1 MSSNVWK
8 EAVDD
13 HGRTYFY
20 NPITNKTSWTRPA
33 DSTGKWKTYYTDDG
47 KPYYHNVETG
57 ETTWDIPTD
66 LENTAPSEQQAAD
79 DIDNGDEY
87 PAEVSGEDI
96 EAEEDEPEKEKELAK
111 QDIKNR
117 ELIEPAHFESFKDAE
132 NAFVEMLRKNG
143 VDSTWS
149 FQKVMSTFIKEPL
162 YWAIPD
168 TLDRQKLYE
177 EYLVQKLKEDMS
189 NKSAIINNFEK
200 NFIDV
205 LQRYEKE
212 GNLNFH
218 TRWVTVK
225 QLLIKEENPIFKNS
239 VLSDDQVS
247 EIFYKFTS
255 ELKQE
260 HDSRVQKEKE
270 QALKELKAY
279 LTQINPELVE
289 KCSDWTQ
296 LYETL
301 MVDPRFKANK
311 HFIILNK
318 LDILELYRNEI
329 HPLLL
334 SNLKSEIAAVQKR
347 NYRSDRKA
355 RQNFKDFLLNKV
367 TINANTLF
375 KDVFPIMENEDSFI
389 DLCGRNGSNALDLF
403 WDVVDEKYQ
412 LMKLKNNMIDD
423 LLMTL
428 HKQDSNE
435 FDYNKSLA
443 TKKDFIN
450 TLLRAKMEKMLTFDF
465 NDFNLSEDDPE
476 LSAIYDN
483 LKRRQDLNRERAKTR
498 IVKGI
503 KTLTESLAH
512 WISDNYGNSEK
523 IKIFDDDTDL
533 PDIVCIKKSANLA
546 NFSLTSKN
554 KDYNNI
560 LHPFLIDS
568 DIYKKLEESIMSPEL
583 EKSVSLS
590 SVVESS
596 IEIFISLLNGDRK
609 TDSNLTG
616 RKRERSESSNID
628 NKRQKHDS
636 TSGRQTD
643 TGKNPVLLNY

>member
-1 MSSNVWK
+1 MPSNVWK

-20 NPITNKTSWTRPA
+20 NPITNKTSWTKPA
-33 DSTGKWKTYYTDDG
+33 DSSGKWKTYYTDDG

-66 LENTAPSEQQAAD
+66 LDDTVTSEQQVED
-79 DIDNGDEY
+79 EINNGDEH
-87 PAEVSGEDI
+87 PGEASGDDI

-117 ELIEPAHFESFKDAE
+117 ELIEPPHFESFKDAE

-168 TLDRQKLYE
+168 TLDRRKLYE

-200 NFIDV
+200 NFTDV
-205 LQRYEKE
+205 LQKYEKD
-212 GNLNFH
+212 GHINFR

-247 EIFYKFTS
+247 KIFYKFTN

-289 KCSDWTQ
+289 KCSEWTQ

-301 MVDPRFKANK
+301 MGDPRFKANK

-318 LDILELYRNEI
+318 LDILELYTNEI

-334 SNLKSEIAAVQKR
+334 SNLKLEISAVQKR

-355 RQNFKDFLLNKV
+355 RQNFKDFLLTKV

-389 DLCGRNGSNALDLF
+389 ELCGRNGSNALDLF

-435 FDYNKSLA
+435 FDYNRSLA
-443 TKKDFIN
+443 TKGDFIN
-450 TLLRAKMEKMLTFDF
+450 TILRAKRDKALTFDF

-483 LKRRQDLNRERAKTR
+483 LKRRQDLNRERTKTR

-503 KTLTESLAH
+503 KTLTESLAY
-512 WISDNYGNSEK
+512 WISDNYSSTEK

-533 PDIVCIKKSANLA
+533 PDIVCIKKSANLEK
-546 NFSLTSKN
+546 FSLTLKH
-554 KDYNNI
+554 KDYNAI
-560 LHPFLIDS
+560 VRPFLVES
-568 DIYKKLEESIMSPEL
+568 DIYKKIEELIISPEL
-583 EKSVSLS
+583 ENSMGLLSVI
-590 SVVESS
+590 ESS
-596 IEIFISLLNGDRK
+596 IEIFILLLNGDRK
-609 TDSNLTG
+609 TDSNLTS
-616 RKRERSESSNID
+616 RKRERSDSFNLD
-628 NKRQKHDS
+628 NKRQKQDTIS
-636 TSGRQTD
+636 SRPTD

>member
-1 MSSNVWK
+1 M
-8 EAVDD
+8 DD

-20 NPITNKTSWTRPA
+20 NPVTNKTSWTKPV
-33 DSTGKWKTYYTDDG
+33 DSTGNWKTYYTDDG

-66 LENTAPSEQQAAD
+66 LDDTVLSEQRAVDEIAT
-79 DIDNGDEY
+79 GDK
-87 PAEVSGEDI
+87 PHGEVSGDDI
-96 EAEEDEPEKEKELAK
+96 EAEEEEPEKEKELAK
-111 QDIKNR
+111 QDIKNK
-117 ELIEPAHFESFKDAE
+117 ELIEPPHFESFKDAE

-168 TLDRQKLYE
+168 TLDRRKLYE

-200 NFIDV
+200 NFTDV
-205 LQRYEKE
+205 LRKYEKD
-212 GNLNFH
+212 GHINFR

-239 VLSDDQVS
+239 VFSDVQVS
-247 EIFYKFTS
+247 KIFYKFTNK
-255 ELKQE
+255 LKEE
-260 HDSRVQKEKE
+260 HDARVQKEKE

-289 KCSDWTQ
+289 KCSGWTL

-301 MVDPRFKANK
+301 MADPRFKANK
-311 HFIILNK
+311 HFNILNK
-318 LDILELYRNEI
+318 LDILELYASEI

-334 SNLKSEIAAVQKR
+334 SNLKLEITAIQKR

-355 RQNFKDFLLNKV
+355 RQNFKEFLLTKV

-389 DLCGRNGSNALDLF
+389 DLCGRNGSNPLDLF

-428 HKQDSNE
+428 DKHDSNE
-435 FDYNKSLA
+435 FNYNKSLA
-443 TKKDFIN
+443 TKEDFVN
-450 TLLRAKMEKMLTFDF
+450 TLLRAKRDKALTFDF
-465 NDFNLSEDDPE
+465 TDLNLSKDDPE

-483 LKRRQDLNRERAKTR
+483 LKRRQDLNKERAKIR
-498 IVKGI
+498 FVKGI

-512 WISDNYGNSEK
+512 WIRDNYSNTEK

-533 PDIVCIKKSANLA
+533 PDYICIKKSSKLEK
-546 NFSLTSKN
+546 FSLTLKH
-554 KDYNNI
+554 KDPNEV
-560 LHPFLIDS
+560 LHPFLVKS
-568 DIYKKLEESIMSPEL
+568 DIYKKIEELIMSPEL
-583 EKSVSLS
+583 EKSVNLL
-590 SVVESS
+590 SVVQSA
-596 IEIFISLLNGDRK
+596 IETFIKLLNEDRM
-609 TDSNLTG
+609 TDSNLIG
-616 RKRERSESSNID
+616 RKRERSDSSSLE
-628 NKRQKHDS
+628 NKRQKQDGAS
-636 TSGRQTD
+636 SRPTD